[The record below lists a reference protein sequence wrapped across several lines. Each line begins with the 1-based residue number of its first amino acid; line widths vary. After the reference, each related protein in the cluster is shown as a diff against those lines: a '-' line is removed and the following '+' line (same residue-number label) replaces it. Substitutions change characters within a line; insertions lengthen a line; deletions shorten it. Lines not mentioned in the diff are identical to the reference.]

1 MQKLASL
8 GYVGIQKS
16 NTASA
21 PLGIDPKDSIAT
33 ANKVESA
40 LQAIDDG
47 KPEKALPI
55 LQQVLRILRASTW
68 RNTVWVGSCPV
79 ATMPKGNRASA
90 ESD

>member
-21 PLGIDPKDSIAT
+21 ATGTDPKIRDCDS
-33 ANKVESA
+33 KQVESA

-47 KPEKALPI
+47 KPEKAL
-55 LQQVLRILRASTW
+55 
-68 RNTVWVGSCPV
+68 G
-79 ATMPKGNRASA
+79 
-90 ESD
+90 